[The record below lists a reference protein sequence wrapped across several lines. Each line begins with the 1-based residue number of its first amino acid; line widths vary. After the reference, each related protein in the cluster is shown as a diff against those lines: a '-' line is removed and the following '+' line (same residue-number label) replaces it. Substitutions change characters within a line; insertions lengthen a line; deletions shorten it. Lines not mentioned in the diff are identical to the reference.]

1 MVYPTRRK
9 KKSTKIFLTNPNCG
23 TIIDIRYIV
32 MKKYEVTLF
41 IMGLPYSEH
50 NTRVVEVEA
59 NSQDEAE
66 QKAHDWYIADG
77 WGVYSSKE
85 IV

>member
-1 MVYPTRRK
+1 
-9 KKSTKIFLTNPNCG
+9 
-23 TIIDIRYIV
+23 

-41 IMGLPYSEH
+41 ILGLPYSED
-50 NTRVVEVEA
+50 NARIVEVEA

-77 WGVYSSKE
+77 WGVYDSKE
-85 IV
+85 VTD